1 MEQKYEVAYNGKF
14 KSAKLEFVLEVQN
27 FLKKVCHN
35 STHKDQPKEYKL
47 LMWSFVY
54 KKLFGCIKL
63 CVKQLA
69 SEWRAAASSRKH
81 EDAAW
86 TERKNTPWELRAQV
100 PTDWRSVTR
109 PL

>member
-47 LMWSFVY
+47 LM
-54 KKLFGCIKL
+54 
-63 CVKQLA
+63 
-69 SEWRAAASSRKH
+69 
-81 EDAAW
+81 
-86 TERKNTPWELRAQV
+86 
-100 PTDWRSVTR
+100 
-109 PL
+109 